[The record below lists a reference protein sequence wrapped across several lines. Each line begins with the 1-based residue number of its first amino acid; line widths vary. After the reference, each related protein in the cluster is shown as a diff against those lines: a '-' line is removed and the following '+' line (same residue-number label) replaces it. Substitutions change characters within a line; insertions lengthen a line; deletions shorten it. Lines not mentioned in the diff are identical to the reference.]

1 MGRVERE
8 RERVRFEKE
17 WDESEWVERKKG
29 QERKERGECELTKRR
44 MKECDE
50 RKRERGK
57 ERGMKE

>member
-1 MGRVERE
+1 MGR
-8 RERVRFEKE
+8 K
-17 WDESEWVERKKG
+17 KKG
-29 QERKERGECELTKRR
+29 AGEKRVRGECELTKRR